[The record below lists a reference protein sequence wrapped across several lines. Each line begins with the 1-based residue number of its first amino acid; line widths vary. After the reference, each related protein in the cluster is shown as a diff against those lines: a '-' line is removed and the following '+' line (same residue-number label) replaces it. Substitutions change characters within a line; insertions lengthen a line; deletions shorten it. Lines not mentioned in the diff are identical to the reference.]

1 MKKIISFVMVLFLA
15 FALVACG
22 GGSKLTG
29 ISIKVK
35 TAQVQV
41 GKTLQLE
48 VAAQPAEAEVGTVTW
63 SVNDPS
69 KATISQTGLLTA
81 GQTEGF
87 VKVTAKASGFEASK
101 SIRITAE
108 ANANY
113 PDLGGY
119 EIKIAQATIA
129 LGETNPFL
137 TEETKGQYGYYA
149 GLDREAR
156 QDAWTAVEDDFN
168 CTISV
173 VEYPANAAW
182 GAARWNYIVEQ
193 ARLDSPEYDFYT
205 VPDAQI
211 PTFANANAILDL
223 TDWYYSYGNG
233 LMHTINQ
240 TAGSYKGKL
249 YSINTI
255 DPSIYN
261 ILAYNY
267 DLWAEINAAFPEI
280 EEPAKIFND
289 GQWTYTKFAEY
300 AAQVQTALNSLH
312 PEEGY
317 YAVSGWPTY
326 YWVGM
331 VDRSGT
337 PVADTTAKEVN
348 ILTDAAT
355 KAAETLQTIFAGG
368 AMDSAFS
375 VDQGVTS
382 WNSKKSLFNT
392 GDLWF
397 IGAETHTRWPED
409 VNFGYVPFPAPDGIA
424 PNGKAYAEQ
433 YYVGTTA
440 EACWVMAAG
449 RDYSGYGEECTA
461 ENVYY
466 AIMEY
471 WYRSKTIYEKSEIF
485 EEEGQMRATAESK
498 FGESQESMKAFMAMC
513 QNLKDGAFYDPMT
526 SNSNTVC
533 ATSGSDLD
541 IALRQFVLGTGAAT
555 WNDAV
560 GAYQETL
567 NKAITDAF
575 G

>member
-1 MKKIISFVMVLFLA
+1 MKKIISFVMVLFLT
-15 FALVACG
+15 FALAACG
-22 GGSKLTG
+22 TKLTG
-29 ISIKVK
+29 ITIKARS
-35 TAQVQV
+35 AQVKV
-41 GKTLQLE
+41 GETLQLE
-48 VAAQPAEAEVGTVTW
+48 VAGNPEGAEVGTVTW
-63 SVNDPS
+63 SVNDPT
-69 KATISQTGLLTA
+69 KATISATGLLTA

-87 VKVTAKASGFEASK
+87 VKVTATASGFTANK

-108 ANANY
+108 GDTSY

-129 LGETNPFL
+129 LGETDPFL
-137 TEETKGQYGYYA
+137 TKETEAQYDYYD

-156 QDAWTAVEDDFN
+156 QEAWTSVEEDFH

-173 VEYPANAAW
+173 VEYPANAGW
-182 GAARWNYIVEQ
+182 GPARWNYIVEQ
-193 ARLDSPEYDFYT
+193 ARLDNPEYDIYV
-205 VPDAQI
+205 VPDGQI

-223 TDWYYSYGNG
+223 TNWYDTYGAG
-233 LMHTINQ
+233 LMPTINQ
-240 TAGSYKGKL
+240 TAGSYQSKL

-255 DPSIYN
+255 EPSIYN

-267 DLWAEINAAFPEI
+267 DLWAKINAEFPDI
-280 EEPAKIFND
+280 QEPAKIFND
-289 GQWTYTKFAEY
+289 GQWTYTEFAEY
-300 AAQVQTALNSLH
+300 VAQVQTALNTLY

-331 VDRSGT
+331 VNRAGEA
-337 PVADTTAKEVN
+337 VADVSALKVNLTTE
-348 ILTDAAT
+348 AAT
-355 KAAETLQTIFAGG
+355 KAAETLKSIFEGG
-368 AMDSAFS
+368 AMDSGFS

-382 WNSKKSLFNT
+382 WNSGKALFNT

-397 IGAETHTRWPED
+397 IGAITHTRWPED
-409 VNFGYVPFPAPDGIA
+409 VNFGYVPFPAPDGNA
-424 PNGKAYAEQ
+424 ANGKPYAEQ

-449 RDYSGYGEECTA
+449 RDYAGYGEECTA

-471 WYRSKTIYEKSEIF
+471 WRRAKDNYEKSDTYK
-485 EEEGQMRATAESK
+485 EEGQMVATAEAK
-498 FGESQESMKAFMAMC
+498 FGASQESMKAFMAMY
-513 QNLKDGAFYDPMT
+513 QNLKDSAFYDPMT

-541 IALRQFVLGTGAAT
+541 INLRQFVLGTGAAT
-555 WNDAV
+555 WMDAV
-560 GAYQETL
+560 GGLQSTL
-567 NKAITDAF
+567 DKAITDAV
-575 G
+575 GR